1 MDAIL
6 AKEKVSEEV
15 KHEVVVFS
23 KATSRE
29 YCEHFMR
36 FSTPCDVEGNRS
48 WDAEINLAYVDKY
61 MSEEMLNTLGF
72 IRLDYGDYGR
82 KMTISMNE
90 EPSIAFGRNF
100 LVATKSQVDFGLGE
114 MRIDITMLK
123 EDRDVDTLLENLVE
137 DMVEIGEMRSE
148 LVKIEKILEALDR
161 KYKELEEEKPIL
173 KVLDNYMVYRK
184 KLDEVLMG
192 RARLENK
199 DFTKEERERIVENG
213 LPKKLSDL
221 GNFVLPTLVN
231 GTTHLS
237 ALADTG
243 ASISVLP
250 YSLYKNIGLTDFLVL
265 DILVDR
271 ELPLLL
277 GRPFLRTCG
286 ALIDMGRGTMTIDD
300 GVIKHTY
307 YPKPRA
313 KAYLES
319 FEIDEDE
326 DWLSCFEVGRDKDGN
341 PKYGLVAPSFLDI
354 EDEMEREFSMEAYF
368 NPFKNIIVFKKL
380 IDFLGSLPV
389 QLKNND
395 WCRKG
400 MVFTK
405 RRKEMACG
413 TPSLR

>member
-1 MDAIL
+1 
-6 AKEKVSEEV
+6 
-15 KHEVVVFS
+15 
-23 KATSRE
+23 
-29 YCEHFMR
+29 
-36 FSTPCDVEGNRS
+36 
-48 WDAEINLAYVDKY
+48 
-61 MSEEMLNTLGF
+61 
-72 IRLDYGDYGR
+72 
-82 KMTISMNE
+82 TISMNK

-173 KVLDNYMVYRK
+173 KVLDNFMVYRK

-250 YSLYKNIGLTDFLVL
+250 YSFYKNLGL
-265 DILVDR
+265 
-271 ELPLLL
+271 
-277 GRPFLRTCG
+277 
-286 ALIDMGRGTMTIDD
+286 
-300 GVIKHTY
+300 
-307 YPKPRA
+307 
-313 KAYLES
+313 S
-319 FEIDEDE
+319 
-326 DWLSCFEVGRDKDGN
+326 N
-341 PKYGLVAPSFLDI
+341 P
-354 EDEMEREFSMEAYF
+354 
-368 NPFKNIIVFKKL
+368 
-380 IDFLGSLPV
+380 
-389 QLKNND
+389 
-395 WCRKG
+395 
-400 MVFTK
+400 
-405 RRKEMACG
+405 
-413 TPSLR
+413 